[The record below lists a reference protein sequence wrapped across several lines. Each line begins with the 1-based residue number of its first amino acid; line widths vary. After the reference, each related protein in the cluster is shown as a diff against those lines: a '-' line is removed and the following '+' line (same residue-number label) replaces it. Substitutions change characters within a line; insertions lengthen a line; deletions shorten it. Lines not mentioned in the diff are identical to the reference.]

1 MAGGKRLTLFVNGLT
16 RKVRQRAAKTHAPP
30 AMPMNV
36 LSVLSLCREMN
47 SPSATAHKMPS
58 ILSRS
63 EAHGGASTTGNGLT
77 SHRFWPTEPFGLGLD
92 TFVLEEVNWWNET
105 SQSTSLLFVQRYIR
119 AAFRYSA

>member
-1 MAGGKRLTLFVNGLT
+1 MAGGKRLTFFVNGLT

-47 SPSATAHKMPS
+47 SRSGTAHKMPS

-77 SHRFWPTEPFGLGLD
+77 SHVDFGPGNLSVWDL
-92 TFVLEEVNWWNET
+92 TVSSWKK
-105 SQSTSLLFVQRYIR
+105 
-119 AAFRYSA
+119 